1 MKPGSTEERAGMIKS
16 IVVAIDSTE
25 SSSSAQEFAIG
36 LAKKYRA
43 EVTGIAVLDTPW
55 VTRPMATPIGG
66 GHYKGHRDE
75 TLLAEHRHTLDA
87 LVSAFRKKCENEGV
101 PVRALEVEG
110 VPAEQIDQESD
121 RHDLIVIGRDTNFH
135 GVKGHDIGDVVEQ
148 LLKDNP
154 RPIIVVPPGRLR
166 DTKGVV
172 VAFDGSLQASRA
184 MQMFHL
190 MGLRGGEPMHVLS
203 VDDDDDKAEALAG
216 RGADFFRSHAVEVSA
231 HGLQAGGGAAQAI
244 LNLVESVG
252 AGMLV
257 MGAFGPHSLMHQL
270 MAGSVTKQL
279 IRACPVPVFVH
290 H

>member
-1 MKPGSTEERAGMIKS
+1 MIKS
-16 IVVAIDSTE
+16 IVVAIDATE
-25 SSSSAQEFAIG
+25 SSSRAQAYAIG
-36 LAKKYRA
+36 LAKTYSA
-43 EVTGIAVLDTPW
+43 ELTGIAVLDRPW

-75 TLLAEHRHTLDA
+75 TLLESHRHTLDA
-87 LVSAFRKKCENEGV
+87 LVSAFRDQCQAGGV
-101 PVRALEVEG
+101 SVRALEVEG
-110 VPAEQIDQESD
+110 VPAEQIEREAD

-135 GVKGHDIGDVVEQ
+135 GVNGQDIGDVVAQ

-154 RPIIVVPPGRLR
+154 RPIIVVPPGPPARG
-166 DTKGVV
+166 TGVV

-184 MQMFHL
+184 MHMFHL
-190 MGLRGGEPMHVLS
+190 MGLRGDGTMHIVS
-203 VDDDDDKAEALAG
+203 IDEDNNKAEELAQ
-216 RGADFFRSHAVEVSA
+216 RGASFFESHGAEVKKHA
-231 HGLQAGGGAAQAI
+231 LQSVHEVAQAV
-244 LNLVESVG
+244 LNTVENVG

-279 IRACPVPVFVH
+279 VRSAPVPVFVH